1 MPPAG
6 ATVFIDTNAI
16 GAAQRHHCWN
26 ALRHHYRLCTVAIC
40 LEEATRPDR
49 RGRRLVELTVEE
61 LRAELD
67 CLPVSPAQEA
77 ALQLV
82 LGGKPSLD
90 PGEKALLAAAHALGV
105 TAAWVLCGPD
115 KATLL
120 AMHRLKLAE
129 RMVALETL
137 ATGAGATLRNPEEQY
152 GEKWLK
158 TKRTQLALGDVWI

>member
-16 GAAQRHHCWN
+16 GAAHRHHCWN

-49 RGRRLVELTVEE
+49 RGRRLVERTVEE

-90 PGEKALLAAAHALGV
+90 PGEKALLAAA
-105 TAAWVLCGPD
+105 
-115 KATLL
+115 
-120 AMHRLKLAE
+120 R
-129 RMVALETL
+129 
-137 ATGAGATLRNPEEQY
+137 GATDL
-152 GEKWLK
+152 W
-158 TKRTQLALGDVWI
+158 